1 MKGRRGWIVAAAAL
15 GVVAVAAVTASSAVA
30 VPRSLPTDQGGAA
43 VATATAVR
51 LSQAHYPNVGGCRVF
66 PAANAWNTDI
76 SRAPLRANSAQIIA
90 SIQAHGGTRLHPDFG
105 SDPSY
110 GIPYVVVPSTQAK
123 VPIVYDAYGGES
135 DRGPFPIPLN
145 APVEGGSDRHVL
157 VAQQG
162 TCGLFELFDARRS
175 GAGWV
180 AGSGAKWNLSTGAL
194 RPVGWTSADAAGLP
208 ILPGLVRYDEVAAGK
223 VLHAIRVTFARTRH
237 GFVLPA
243 THLASDVTDVNA
255 PPMGLRLRLKASYSL
270 TGLHGA
276 SLVIATALQR
286 FGLIVADNGSNW
298 FFQGS
303 TDRRWND
310 TDLDQLKG
318 IPGSAFEVVDT
329 GPVRTS

>member
-1 MKGRRGWIVAAAAL
+1 MTVRGGFAGL
-15 GVVAVAAVTASSAVA
+15 GVLAAVGTLSATTAIAVN
-30 VPRSLPTDQGGAA
+30 RSLPTDRPAA
-43 VATATAVR
+43 ATATATAVR
-51 LSQAHYPNVGGCRVF
+51 LSQAQYPKVGGCRVF
-66 PAANAWNTDI
+66 PASNAWNTDI
-76 SRAPLRANSAQIIA
+76 SRAPLRSNSAKIIA
-90 SIQAHGGTRLHPDFG
+90 SIQANGGTRLHPDFG
-105 SDPSY
+105 SNPSY

-123 VPIVYDAYGGES
+123 VPITYDAYGDES
-135 DRGPFPIPLN
+135 DKGPFPIPLK

-162 TCGLFELFDARRS
+162 TCSLFELYDARRS
-175 GAGWV
+175 GTGWV
-180 AGSGAKWNLSTGAL
+180 AGSGAKWNLNTGAL
-194 RPVGWTSADAAGLP
+194 RPIGWTSADAAGLP
-208 ILPGLVRYDEVAAGK
+208 ILPGLVRYDEVASGH
-223 VLHAIRVTFARTRH
+223 VLHAIRVTFSRTRK

-243 THLASDVTDVNA
+243 THFASSVTDVNA

-270 TGLHGA
+270 AGLKGA
-276 SLVIATALQR
+276 SLVIASAMKR
-286 FGLIVADNGSNW
+286 YGLIVADNGSNW